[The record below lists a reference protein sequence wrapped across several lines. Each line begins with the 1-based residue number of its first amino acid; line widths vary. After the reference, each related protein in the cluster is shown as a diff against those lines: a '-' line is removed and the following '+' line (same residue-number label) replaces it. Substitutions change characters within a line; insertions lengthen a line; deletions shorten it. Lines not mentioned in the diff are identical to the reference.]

1 MQRTVVSKLFGYF
14 VSSSGINETEAP
26 YYGFDV
32 DSVTRTFHA
41 RTFFEVENNFEVT
54 LKLVF
59 DKETRVIMGGQI
71 ITSDRGSLE
80 IINTVSTLITSY
92 MTLDQLAT
100 MDYFFNPT
108 ISFPLHFLNQL
119 AIEGLF
125 EISCELNVL
134 YIKSFLFDKPT
145 LRVGLSFLQKSL
157 VIKSGIA

>member
-71 ITSDRGSLE
+71 IYERSRQFGDHQYGLYVDH
-80 IINTVSTLITSY
+80 I
-92 MTLDQLAT
+92 
-100 MDYFFNPT
+100 
-108 ISFPLHFLNQL
+108 LHD
-119 AIEGLF
+119 
-125 EISCELNVL
+125 S
-134 YIKSFLFDKPT
+134 
-145 LRVGLSFLQKSL
+145 
-157 VIKSGIA
+157 

>member
-100 MDYFFNPT
+100 IGITFSIQL
-108 ISFPLHFLNQL
+108 ISFP
-119 AIEGLF
+119 AALF
-125 EISCELNVL
+125 ESIGHRRSLEISCELNVL
-134 YIKSFLFDKPT
+134 YY
-145 LRVGLSFLQKSL
+145 
-157 VIKSGIA
+157 

>member
-1 MQRTVVSKLFGYF
+1 M
-14 VSSSGINETEAP
+14 
-26 YYGFDV
+26 
-32 DSVTRTFHA
+32 
-41 RTFFEVENNFEVT
+41 T

-119 AIEGLF
+119 AIEGL
-125 EISCELNVL
+125 L
-134 YIKSFLFDKPT
+134 KSH
-145 LRVGLSFLQKSL
+145 VN
-157 VIKSGIA
+157 